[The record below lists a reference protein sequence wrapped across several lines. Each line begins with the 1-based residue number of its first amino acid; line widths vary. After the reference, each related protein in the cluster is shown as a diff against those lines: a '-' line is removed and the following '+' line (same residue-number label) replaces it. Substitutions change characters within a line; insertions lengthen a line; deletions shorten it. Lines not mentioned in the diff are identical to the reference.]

1 MNGTAQISFPQTEEG
16 QHYRVF
22 AFYQKLSGNKNLH
35 FNAPHNGSIFDMGSY
50 VVDHFDG
57 KGAETIINFW
67 EEHVLIDGIRE
78 LVQRAGHYG
87 ESPTTL
93 LIAGWI
99 IPCGF
104 MCMVAYNG
112 TAWEDSPEILA
123 NITWSRSL
131 PTRFQELF
139 KYDIKPFLPL
149 LTFQQNALGVQTTE
163 PGPFQCILD
172 TEDQGVKYVN
182 DFHATLEAGY
192 REYIETLTAW
202 LHDFGIQ
209 LSVQPAYG
217 LPMDMQA
224 SIPFV
229 DVPECESLTFL
240 DLIDSYR
247 QFAGPANLAERNVI
261 SNELGAV
268 RWSGFRY
275 HLPELLFSANRGF
288 AGGVNQYVIHGQ
300 AYSGNY
306 YETTWPGH
314 VPFNYLFSEPWS
326 QREPVWEHGFEDA
339 LNYLARV
346 QYIQQSGVPKVD
358 VAIYNKESTTT
369 IRTVYSSSDLIER
382 GKPAIFTC

>member
-1 MNGTAQISFPQTEEG
+1 
-16 QHYRVF
+16 
-22 AFYQKLSGNKNLH
+22 
-35 FNAPHNGSIFDMGSY
+35 
-50 VVDHFDG
+50 
-57 KGAETIINFW
+57 
-67 EEHVLIDGIRE
+67 
-78 LVQRAGHYG
+78 
-87 ESPTTL
+87 
-93 LIAGWI
+93 
-99 IPCGF
+99 
-104 MCMVAYNG
+104 MVAHNG

-172 TEDQGVKYVN
+172 TEDQGAKYVN

-192 REYIETLTAW
+192 QEYIETLTAW
-202 LHDFGIQ
+202 LHDLGIQ

-247 QFAGPANLAERNVI
+247 QFVGPANLARRNVI

-288 AGGVNQYVIHGQ
+288 AGGVNQYVLHGQ

-306 YETTWPGH
+306 YQTTWPGH

-326 QREPVWEHGFEDA
+326 PQEPVWEHGFEDA

-346 QYIQQSGVPKVD
+346 QYIQQSGIPKVD

-369 IRTVYSSSDLIER
+369 IRTVYSSTDLIER
-382 GKPAIFTC
+382 GESSHVDMLERLLIVIRMVLQLLELR

>member
-1 MNGTAQISFPQTEEG
+1 
-16 QHYRVF
+16 
-22 AFYQKLSGNKNLH
+22 
-35 FNAPHNGSIFDMGSY
+35 
-50 VVDHFDG
+50 
-57 KGAETIINFW
+57 
-67 EEHVLIDGIRE
+67 
-78 LVQRAGHYG
+78 
-87 ESPTTL
+87 
-93 LIAGWI
+93 
-99 IPCGF
+99 
-104 MCMVAYNG
+104 MVSCHKWVAHNG
-112 TAWEDSPEILA
+112 TAWEDSPELLA

-139 KYDIKPFLPL
+139 NYDIKPFLPL
-149 LTFQQNALGVQTTE
+149 CTFQQNALGVQTTE
-163 PGPFQCILD
+163 PGPFHCILD
-172 TEDQGVKYVN
+172 TEDQGTKYVN
-182 DFHATLEAGY
+182 DFHKALEAGY
-192 REYIETLTAW
+192 QEYVETLTEW
-202 LHDFGIQ
+202 LHKFGIQ

-224 SIPFV
+224 AIPFM

-247 QFAGPANLAERNVI
+247 QFVGPANLAERNII

-268 RWSGFRY
+268 RSSGFRY

-288 AGGVNQYVIHGQ
+288 ASGVNQYILHGQ

-306 YETTWPGH
+306 YQTTWPGH

-326 QREPVWEHGFEDA
+326 PREPVWEHGFEET

-346 QYIQQSGVPKVD
+346 QYVQQSGVPKVD

-382 GKPAIFTC
+382 GEACHIYMPERLLIVIRMVLQLLGLGKSGLAKRDRGKWCPRSGGSCVEDLCHSKHFQCHLRHHCLTPKFR